1 MLDNGSGLVGPPPK
15 PSQRKQQSTAEAI
28 RRSAE
33 TLNRAA
39 QGAGRSSYG
48 SPDKDIPASSGNT
61 DGNYGVP
68 DYDQSALDTFIGST
82 VKNGKKVVHEQSQ
95 RIISQFARV
104 ADVLANDASNS
115 RYVELDKRKLANII
129 GKDQLLQIVGLPPIS
144 DNIVDPPPIW
154 QNDEINGGQMTWGSA
169 GLVGQE
175 YVERVL
181 MRGQFL
187 VLVPLEFKPNFTRAL
202 ISSIGLDETRGSE
215 LSEFFE
221 NTATRF
227 ETFLDRIDTRLNIAS
242 YGYTALINHYRYW
255 ISVGAHMKVV
265 LHTLGIDP
273 MDETITAKE
282 YGSKYH
288 EFLKERLPDFMV
300 DRVFSHGNWKGISGL
315 LGAGGDDSKVAE
327 ELTANASKEEAQ
339 LRQEVKDAMSSVN
352 GAMSSLGPKPTEADI
367 MAMDGTGAISAGDGF
382 ISKGADRN
390 KIGNFVKGKGYGLG
404 NYGFGGDAEEFN
416 DLHTTLMQDVPITLY
431 NSSYA
436 NILNAVTNIDIRNNS
451 LMNLPFITF
460 YCNGNIDRNLQ
471 FSLEADKSIIA
482 ETTTDVGARTLPN
495 LIKGVAS
502 AVAEG
507 FTGNNSSTGGQV
519 AAAGANAVGGS
530 VDSATE
536 ILREIAYHND
546 GNFASTFVTNTY
558 IPKVMRGGSTNV
570 SYNVPL
576 RFVAAGSDKYSIAQM
591 FWGLCLLLPFVLQVS
606 KPKMPLI
613 IPQAAMYCAA
623 FSKGVMNV
631 PRGYISSMSISTD
644 PAFQTT
650 NGVPLE
656 LNINLTIESLYT
668 LTTMPNF
675 TETYGG
681 GSDMNLLTAMWHP
694 MSSFNIVATLT
705 GTNTVLNHTPSNIF
719 KYFIEKP
726 VADAFVAFK
735 TIFQKS
741 GGYFGTQFKQW
752 RIQLDSGD
760 NMQYI

>member
-39 QGAGRSSYG
+39 QSAGRASYG
-48 SPDKDIPASSGNT
+48 SPDKEIPASSGNI

-300 DRVFSHGNWKGISGL
+300 DRVFSHGNWKGISRL

-390 KIGNFVKGKGYGLG
+390 KVGNFVKGKGYGLG

-507 FTGNNSSTGGQV
+507 FTGNNPSTGGQV
-519 AAAGANAVGGS
+519 AAAGANAVGVS

-650 NGVPLE
+650 NGIPLE

>member
-1 MLDNGSGLVGPPPK
+1 
-15 PSQRKQQSTAEAI
+15 
-28 RRSAE
+28 
-33 TLNRAA
+33 
-39 QGAGRSSYG
+39 
-48 SPDKDIPASSGNT
+48 
-61 DGNYGVP
+61 
-68 DYDQSALDTFIGST
+68 
-82 VKNGKKVVHEQSQ
+82 
-95 RIISQFARV
+95 
-104 ADVLANDASNS
+104 
-115 RYVELDKRKLANII
+115 
-129 GKDQLLQIVGLPPIS
+129 
-144 DNIVDPPPIW
+144 
-154 QNDEINGGQMTWGSA
+154 
-169 GLVGQE
+169 
-175 YVERVL
+175 
-181 MRGQFL
+181 
-187 VLVPLEFKPNFTRAL
+187 
-202 ISSIGLDETRGSE
+202 
-215 LSEFFE
+215 
-221 NTATRF
+221 
-227 ETFLDRIDTRLNIAS
+227 
-242 YGYTALINHYRYW
+242 
-255 ISVGAHMKVV
+255 
-265 LHTLGIDP
+265 
-273 MDETITAKE
+273 
-282 YGSKYH
+282 
-288 EFLKERLPDFMV
+288 
-300 DRVFSHGNWKGISGL
+300 
-315 LGAGGDDSKVAE
+315 
-327 ELTANASKEEAQ
+327 
-339 LRQEVKDAMSSVN
+339 
-352 GAMSSLGPKPTEADI
+352 
-367 MAMDGTGAISAGDGF
+367 
-382 ISKGADRN
+382 
-390 KIGNFVKGKGYGLG
+390 
-404 NYGFGGDAEEFN
+404 
-416 DLHTTLMQDVPITLY
+416 
-431 NSSYA
+431 
-436 NILNAVTNIDIRNNS
+436 
-451 LMNLPFITF
+451 MNLPFITF

-507 FTGNNSSTGGQV
+507 VTGTNSSTGGQV

-613 IPQAAMYCAA
+613 IPQSAMYCAA

-719 KYFIEKP
+719 KYFIERP

>member
-48 SPDKDIPASSGNT
+48 SPDKEIPASSGNT

-68 DYDQSALDTFIGST
+68 DYDQSALDTFIEST
-82 VKNGKKVVHEQSQ
+82 ARNGKKVVHEQSQ

-273 MDETITAKE
+273 MDETITAKA

-591 FWGLCLLLPFVLQVS
+591 FWGLCLLLPFVVQVS

-631 PRGYISSMSISTD
+631 PRGYISSMSVTTD

>member
-28 RRSAE
+28 RKSAE

-39 QGAGRSSYG
+39 QGAGRASYG
-48 SPDKDIPASSGNT
+48 SPDKEIPSSSGRT
-61 DGNYGVP
+61 DGNYGIP
-68 DYDQSALDTFIGST
+68 DYDQSALDSFIKST
-82 VKNGKKVVHEQSQ
+82 AKNGKKVVHEQSQ

-104 ADVLANDASNS
+104 ADVMVTDASNS

-175 YVERVL
+175 YIERVL

-202 ISSIGLDETRGSE
+202 ISSIGLDESRSSE

-273 MDETITAKE
+273 MDQTLSATGFSAD
-282 YGSKYH
+282 YH
-288 EFLKERLPDFMV
+288 NFLKERLPDFMV
-300 DRVFSHGNWKGISGL
+300 DRVFSHGNWKGINGL
-315 LGAGGDDSKVAE
+315 LGAGGDDSKVAD
-327 ELTANASKEEAQ
+327 ELTADAKKQEDQ
-339 LRQEVKDAMSSVN
+339 LRQDISDINS
-352 GAMSSLGPKPTEADI
+352 AMSSLRPKSEADI
-367 MAMDGTGAISAGDGF
+367 MAMDGTNAISAGDGF
-382 ISKGADRN
+382 ISKGADRS
-390 KIGNFVKGKGYGLG
+390 KIGNFAKGKSGYGLG
-404 NYGFGGDAEEFN
+404 NYGFGSDAEEES

-431 NSSYA
+431 NNSYA

-502 AVAEG
+502 AVAEDV
-507 FTGNNSSTGGQV
+507 TGTNSSTGGQV

-591 FWGLCLLLPFVLQVS
+591 FWGLCLLLPFVVQVS
-606 KPKMPLI
+606 KPRMPLI

-650 NGVPLE
+650 NGIPLE

-675 TETYGG
+675 TESYGG
-681 GSDMNLLTAMWHP
+681 GSDMNLITAMWHP
-694 MSSFNIVATLT
+694 MSSFNVVATLT

-719 KYFIEKP
+719 KYFIERP

-735 TIFQKS
+735 TIFQTS

>member
-68 DYDQSALDTFIGST
+68 DYDQSALDTFIEST
-82 VKNGKKVVHEQSQ
+82 ARNGKKVVHEQSQ

-339 LRQEVKDAMSSVN
+339 LRQDVN
-352 GAMSSLGPKPTEADI
+352 SAMSSLTPKVGSDNTI
-367 MAMDGTGAISAGDGF
+367 GLDGTNAVSTGDGF

-390 KIGNFVKGKGYGLG
+390 KVGNFVKGKGYGLG

-613 IPQAAMYCAA
+613 IPQSAMYCAA

-650 NGVPLE
+650 NGIPLE

>member
-48 SPDKDIPASSGNT
+48 SPDKEIPASSGNT

-68 DYDQSALDTFIGST
+68 DYDQSALDTFIASKA
-82 VKNGKKVVHEQSQ
+82 KNGKKVVHEQSQ

-327 ELTANASKEEAQ
+327 ELTADAAKEEAQ
-339 LRQEVKDAMSSVN
+339 LRQDVN
-352 GAMSSLGPKPTEADI
+352 SAMSSLTPKVGSDNTI
-367 MAMDGTGAISAGDGF
+367 GLDGTNAVSTGDGF

-591 FWGLCLLLPFVLQVS
+591 FWGLCLLLPFVVQVS
-606 KPKMPLI
+606 KPRMPLI
-613 IPQAAMYCAA
+613 IPQSAMYCAA

-650 NGVPLE
+650 NGIPLE

-719 KYFIEKP
+719 KYFIERP

-735 TIFQKS
+735 TIFQTS

>member
-15 PSQRKQQSTAEAI
+15 PSQRKQQSAADAI
-28 RRSAE
+28 RRAAE

-48 SPDKDIPASSGNT
+48 SPDKDIPVSSGNT

-154 QNDEINGGQMTWGSA
+154 QNDEINGGQQTWGSA

-390 KIGNFVKGKGYGLG
+390 KVGDFVKGKGYGLG
-404 NYGFGGDAEEFN
+404 KYGFGGDAEEFN
-416 DLHTTLMQDVPITLY
+416 DLHTTLMQDVPIT
-431 NSSYA
+431 
-436 NILNAVTNIDIRNNS
+436 
-451 LMNLPFITF
+451 FI
-460 YCNGNIDRNLQ
+460 C
-471 FSLEADKSIIA
+471 
-482 ETTTDVGARTLPN
+482 
-495 LIKGVAS
+495 
-502 AVAEG
+502 
-507 FTGNNSSTGGQV
+507 
-519 AAAGANAVGGS
+519 
-530 VDSATE
+530 
-536 ILREIAYHND
+536 
-546 GNFASTFVTNTY
+546 
-558 IPKVMRGGSTNV
+558 
-570 SYNVPL
+570 
-576 RFVAAGSDKYSIAQM
+576 
-591 FWGLCLLLPFVLQVS
+591 
-606 KPKMPLI
+606 
-613 IPQAAMYCAA
+613 
-623 FSKGVMNV
+623 
-631 PRGYISSMSISTD
+631 
-644 PAFQTT
+644 
-650 NGVPLE
+650 
-656 LNINLTIESLYT
+656 
-668 LTTMPNF
+668 
-675 TETYGG
+675 
-681 GSDMNLLTAMWHP
+681 
-694 MSSFNIVATLT
+694 
-705 GTNTVLNHTPSNIF
+705 
-719 KYFIEKP
+719 
-726 VADAFVAFK
+726 
-735 TIFQKS
+735 
-741 GGYFGTQFKQW
+741 
-752 RIQLDSGD
+752 
-760 NMQYI
+760 

>member
-1 MLDNGSGLVGPPPK
+1 MKNSKKSILFRVIK
-15 PSQRKQQSTAEAI
+15 EVFTA
-28 RRSAE
+28 
-33 TLNRAA
+33 
-39 QGAGRSSYG
+39 Y
-48 SPDKDIPASSGNT
+48 P
-61 DGNYGVP
+61 
-68 DYDQSALDTFIGST
+68 
-82 VKNGKKVVHEQSQ
+82 
-95 RIISQFARV
+95 
-104 ADVLANDASNS
+104 VLF
-115 RYVELDKRKLANII
+115 
-129 GKDQLLQIVGLPPIS
+129 P
-144 DNIVDPPPIW
+144 
-154 QNDEINGGQMTWGSA
+154 
-169 GLVGQE
+169 
-175 YVERVL
+175 
-181 MRGQFL
+181 L
-187 VLVPLEFKPNFTRAL
+187 VLVSIVFTAGV
-202 ISSIGLDETRGSE
+202 SSIPSLFIQKIVSLLEARDPSVSWSVFSKQMITLILILIGVDM
-215 LSEFFE
+215 LSLIL
-221 NTATRF
+221 TAVYNLAMATITQGTLYHMRKKMF
-227 ETFLDRIDTRLNIAS
+227 VKMQTLPLKYFDTEGHGDIMS
-242 YGYTALINHYRYW
+242 YYTNDVDALRQMISQSLPNVLTSLVVVVTVFGIMLYFSFWMTLTVLLGVVAMYFVTKYVGKHSRKYFIEQQKSLGKTEGYLEEMIY
-255 ISVGAHMKVV
+255 GQKVV
-265 LHTLGIDP
+265 KVFNYE
-273 MDETITAKE
+273 DESMKKFNE
-282 YGSKYH
+282 VNDKL
-288 EFLKERLPDFMV
+288 F
-300 DRVFSHGNWKGISGL
+300 
-315 LGAGGDDSKVAE
+315 DDSQK
-327 ELTANASKEEAQ
+327 AN
-339 LRQEVKDAMSSVN
+339 
-352 GAMSSLGPKPTEADI
+352 
-367 MAMDGTGAISAGDGF
+367 
-382 ISKGADRN
+382 
-390 KIGNFVKGKGYGLG
+390 
-404 NYGFGGDAEEFN
+404 
-416 DLHTTLMQDVPITLY
+416 
-431 NSSYA
+431 SYA

-507 FTGNNSSTGGQV
+507 VTGTNSSTGGQV

-591 FWGLCLLLPFVLQVS
+591 FWGLCLLLPFVVQVS

-650 NGVPLE
+650 NGIPLE

-694 MSSFNIVATLT
+694 MSSFNVVATLT

-719 KYFIEKP
+719 KYYIEKP

-735 TIFQKS
+735 TIFQTS

>member
-28 RRSAE
+28 RKSAE

-39 QGAGRSSYG
+39 QGAGRASYG
-48 SPDKDIPASSGNT
+48 SPDKEIPNSSGNI

-68 DYDQSALDTFIGST
+68 DYDQSALDSFIEST
-82 VKNGKKVVHEQSQ
+82 AKNGKKVVHEQSQ

-104 ADVLANDASNS
+104 ADVMVTDASNS

-129 GKDQLLQIVGLPPIS
+129 GRDQLLQIVGLPPIS

-154 QNDEINGGQMTWGSA
+154 QNDEINGGQTTWGPA

-202 ISSIGLDETRGSE
+202 LNSIGADESKASA

-227 ETFLDRIDTRLNIAS
+227 ETFLDRIDTRLNIAA

-273 MDETITAKE
+273 MDKTLTASKFSAE
-282 YGSKYH
+282 YHS
-288 EFLKERLPDFMV
+288 FLKERLPDFMV
-300 DRVFSHGNWKGISGL
+300 DRVFSHGNWKGINGL
-315 LGAGGDDSKVAE
+315 LGAGGDDGKVAD
-327 ELTANASKEEAQ
+327 ELSKNAQTEEAK
-339 LRQEVKDAMSSVN
+339 LRQDISDINS
-352 GAMSSLGPKPTEADI
+352 AMSSLGPKSEADI
-367 MAMDGTGAISAGDGF
+367 MGMDGTNAIGASDGF
-382 ISKGADRN
+382 VSKGDRS
-390 KIGNFVKGKGYGLG
+390 KVGNFAKGKSGYGLG
-404 NYGFGGDAEEFN
+404 DYGFGGDSEESN

-431 NSSYA
+431 NNSYA
-436 NILNAVTNIDIRNNS
+436 NILNAVTNIDIRDNS

-471 FSLEADKSIIA
+471 FSLEADKSVIA
-482 ETTTDVGARTLPN
+482 ETTTDVTARTFPN
-495 LIKGVAS
+495 LVKGIAS

-507 FTGNNSSTGGQV
+507 FTGTNNSTGGQV
-519 AAAGANAVGGS
+519 AAAGANAAAGS

-591 FWGLCLLLPFVLQVS
+591 FWGLCLLLPFVVQVS
-606 KPKMPLI
+606 KPRMPLI

-650 NGVPLE
+650 NGIPLE

-675 TETYGG
+675 TESYGG
-681 GSDMNLLTAMWHP
+681 GSDINLITAMWHP
-694 MSSFNIVATLT
+694 MSSFNVVATLT

-719 KYFIEKP
+719 KYFIERP
-726 VADAFVAFK
+726 VADAFAAFK

-752 RIQLDSGD
+752 RLQLDSGD

>member
-28 RRSAE
+28 KRAAE

-68 DYDQSALDTFIGST
+68 DYDQSALDTFIEST
-82 VKNGKKVVHEQSQ
+82 ARNGKKVVHEQSQ

-154 QNDEINGGQMTWGSA
+154 QNDEINGGQQTWGSA

-273 MDETITAKE
+273 MDETITAKA
-282 YGSKYH
+282 YGSDYH
-288 EFLKERLPDFMV
+288 NFLKERLPDFMV

-339 LRQEVKDAMSSVN
+339 LRQEAKDAMSSVN

-390 KIGNFVKGKGYGLG
+390 KVGNFVKGKGYGLG

-507 FTGNNSSTGGQV
+507 FTGNNNSTGGQV

-631 PRGYISSMSISTD
+631 PRGYISSMSVSTD

>member
-15 PSQRKQQSTAEAI
+15 PSQRKQQSAAEAI

-48 SPDKDIPASSGNT
+48 SPDKEIPASSGNT

-82 VKNGKKVVHEQSQ
+82 TRNGKKVVHEQSQ

-327 ELTANASKEEAQ
+327 ELTANASTEEAQ

-507 FTGNNSSTGGQV
+507 VTGTNSSTGGQV

-650 NGVPLE
+650 NGIPLE

>member
-15 PSQRKQQSTAEAI
+15 PSQRKQQSAAEAI
-28 RRSAE
+28 RRAAE

-154 QNDEINGGQMTWGSA
+154 QNNEINGGQMTWGSA

-327 ELTANASKEEAQ
+327 ELTADAKKQEDQ

-495 LIKGVAS
+495 LIKGIAS

-507 FTGNNSSTGGQV
+507 FTGNNPSTGGQV

>member
-28 RRSAE
+28 RKSAE

-39 QGAGRSSYG
+39 QGAGRASYG
-48 SPDKDIPASSGNT
+48 SPDKEIPSSSGRT
-61 DGNYGVP
+61 DGNYGIP
-68 DYDQSALDTFIGST
+68 DYDQSALDSFIEST
-82 VKNGKKVVHEQSQ
+82 AKNGKKVVHEQSQ

-104 ADVLANDASNS
+104 ADVMVTDASNS

-175 YVERVL
+175 YIERVL

-273 MDETITAKE
+273 MDQTLTAA
-282 YGSKYH
+282 GFSADYH
-288 EFLKERLPDFMV
+288 RFLKERLPDFMV
-300 DRVFSHGNWKGISGL
+300 DRVFSHGNWKGINGL
-315 LGAGGDDSKVAE
+315 LGAGGDDSKVAD
-327 ELTANASKEEAQ
+327 ELTADAKKEQDQ
-339 LRQEVKDAMSSVN
+339 LRQDISDINS
-352 GAMSSLGPKPTEADI
+352 AMSSLGPKSEADI
-367 MAMDGTGAISAGDGF
+367 MAMDGTNAISAGDGF
-382 ISKGADRN
+382 ISKGADRS
-390 KIGNFVKGKGYGLG
+390 KIGNFAKGKSGYGLG
-404 NYGFGGDAEEFN
+404 NYGFGSDAEEES
-416 DLHTTLMQDVPITLY
+416 DLHTTLIQDVPITLY
-431 NSSYA
+431 NNSYA

-471 FSLEADKSIIA
+471 FSLEADKSVIA
-482 ETTTDVGARTLPN
+482 ETTTDVGARILPN

-507 FTGNNSSTGGQV
+507 VTGTNSSTGRQV

-591 FWGLCLLLPFVLQVS
+591 FWGLCLLLPFVVQVS

-650 NGVPLE
+650 NGIPLE

-694 MSSFNIVATLT
+694 MSSFNVVATLT

-719 KYFIEKP
+719 KYFIERP

-735 TIFQKS
+735 TIFQTS

>member
-15 PSQRKQQSTAEAI
+15 PSQRKQQSAAEAI
-28 RRSAE
+28 RRAAE

-202 ISSIGLDETRGSE
+202 TSSIGLDETRGSE

-327 ELTANASKEEAQ
+327 ELTADAKKQEDQ

-507 FTGNNSSTGGQV
+507 FTGNNPSTGGQV

-631 PRGYISSMSISTD
+631 PRGYISSMSVSTD

-719 KYFIEKP
+719 KYFIERP

>member
-15 PSQRKQQSTAEAI
+15 PSQRKQQSAAEAI
-28 RRSAE
+28 RRAAE

-48 SPDKDIPASSGNT
+48 SPDKEIPASSGNT

-68 DYDQSALDTFIGST
+68 DYDQSALDTFISST
-82 VKNGKKVVHEQSQ
+82 AKNGKKVVHEQSQ

-327 ELTANASKEEAQ
+327 ELTADAAKEEAQ
-339 LRQEVKDAMSSVN
+339 LRQDVN
-352 GAMSSLGPKPTEADI
+352 SAMSSLTPKVGSDNTI
-367 MAMDGTGAISAGDGF
+367 GLDGTNAVSTGDGF

-390 KIGNFVKGKGYGLG
+390 KVGNFVKGKGYGLG

-507 FTGNNSSTGGQV
+507 FTGSNSSTGGQV
-519 AAAGANAVGGS
+519 AAAGANAAAGS

-613 IPQAAMYCAA
+613 IPQSAMYCAA

-650 NGVPLE
+650 NGIPLE

>member
-39 QGAGRSSYG
+39 QSAGRSSYG
-48 SPDKDIPASSGNT
+48 SPDKEIPASSGNT

-273 MDETITAKE
+273 MDETITAKA

-327 ELTANASKEEAQ
+327 ELTADAAKEEAQ
-339 LRQEVKDAMSSVN
+339 LRQDVN
-352 GAMSSLGPKPTEADI
+352 SAMSSLTPKVGSDNTI
-367 MAMDGTGAISAGDGF
+367 GLDGTNAVSTGDGF

-404 NYGFGGDAEEFN
+404 DYGFGGDSEESN

-507 FTGNNSSTGGQV
+507 FTGNNPSTGGQV

-613 IPQAAMYCAA
+613 IPQSAMYCAA

-650 NGVPLE
+650 NGIPLE

-735 TIFQKS
+735 TIFQTS